1 MNSVEEV
8 LTRLAFW
15 VQAGQVH
22 SGMDSIA
29 MEGASS
35 VNVPPWRIGS
45 LKIKMT
51 KQAQESE
58 KEKRARQMPT
68 QIIHNQ
74 ISDIVQDCFG

>member
-15 VQAGQVH
+15 VQAGHVH

-29 MEGASS
+29 MEGASN

-45 LKIKMT
+45 LEISRLSV
-51 KQAQESE
+51 KQLRDKSQ
-58 KEKRARQMPT
+58 T
-68 QIIHNQ
+68 
-74 ISDIVQDCFG
+74 